1 MKTWFR
7 CAAVVLLATVVV
19 LEADAQ
25 MRKGKLGVGVAGGM
39 FQYYGDDYT
48 VITPKMAG
56 GISVTYNL
64 FDYIG
69 LRALAGV
76 GQFGY
81 KVTAGSNGL
90 FPAGGESYTQLT
102 YANVYVTVNLM
113 PNSRFNPFVSVGGG
127 YAYFDPLANNGTPL
141 YSSPVAKNDF
151 PISFGGGFDFFL
163 SEFVSISATGEYVMG
178 RVDWYDGSKLKSGND
193 ALLRGGLEIRYYFFD
208 QGFMTKMLEALKSRY
223 E

>member
-7 CAAVVLLATVVV
+7 CAAVVLLASVVV

-25 MRKGKLGVGVAGGM
+25 MRKGKLGVGIAGGM
-39 FQYYGDDYT
+39 IQYSGDDYT
-48 VITPKMAG
+48 VVTPKMAG
-56 GISVTYNL
+56 ALSVTYNL

-69 LRALAGV
+69 VRALVGV
-76 GQFGY
+76 GQIGY
-81 KVTAGSNGL
+81 KVTPASNAL
-90 FPAGGESYTQLT
+90 FPAGGEAYTQLT
-102 YANVYVTVNLM
+102 FANVYVTANLM
-113 PNSRFNPFVSVGGG
+113 PNGKFNPFVSVGGG
-127 YAYFDPLANNGTPL
+127 YAYFDPLSNGGTPL
-141 YSSPVAKNDF
+141 MSGSVAKNDF
-151 PISFGGGFDFFL
+151 PIAFGGGFDLFL
-163 SEFVSISATGEYVMG
+163 SEFVSISLTGEYMMG